1 MQGLASPRVLTLV
14 LVADTLIDNLTV
26 QEMLL
31 YTAELKLKATVPLEA
46 KLRRVDTLIE
56 QLALGVCR
64 HVRIG
69 DAMKRGI
76 SGL

>member
-1 MQGLASPRVLTLV
+1 MLTSV
-14 LVADTLIDNLTV
+14 VVADTLIDNLTV

-31 YTAELKLKATVPLEA
+31 YTAELKLKASVPLEA

-56 QLALGVCR
+56 QLALEICR